1 MAQPGPAASA
11 PGTPGAGAPDSQRSD
26 AGIPTTT
33 LSTGAPAQAG
43 SGAPYSAGSAPGAPD
58 LPAIPEARPRT
69 PAAPFASEAAAAPT
83 TRLPTGMRPAD
94 LLPAGSADSAPMAQ
108 PGPAASAPGAPAQ
121 AGSGAP
127 YSAGSASGSSSS
139 ADAAAAPLPSPGRPA
154 FHPLGPATPR
164 PGSQARAALQPR
176 PSLDVLS
183 LLLAL
188 FAFVIYA
195 GSLLLTTVL
204 QTSAAYEDGPS
215 IYRLSNYIMGPTLW
229 LLIIS
234 VVQVLAKRSPT
245 AAAGLLPVATMAIL
259 SEPLRLIINWGSIT
273 DTTADTITYIIIDI
287 ITIITAGIVFL
298 CTLIITILG
307 LKRAATR
314 ARTPKPV
321 SVGMTEAALWFF
333 AVSALAFTPRFFI
346 APLQTIR
353 QCNIIVDEVEGV
365 LAFCEHYSLTVG
377 PLLTQSHTLPNT
389 VFELMGPIVLGGAL
403 LLGLLGLVLGFMR
416 TARPLFVGTAILGA
430 VGIFGY
436 STLLAGYWALHAINS
451 DNSDSRDLVNDILF
465 FVIVAVSCLIL
476 LVLASGAIKGSARD
490 WFSGRKKA
498 GATAPPQAATSAP
511 EAAGASAAPAG
522 TPWPAAQSGASA
534 PQVGYPAPG
543 YPGTTGRTS
552 APQPNPPAHPAPP
565 TQPPTHPAPPT
576 QPPAQG
582 GAFAPP
588 MEPDRPE
595 HSGWQ
600 AP

>member
-1 MAQPGPAASA
+1 MAQPGPAVSA

-33 LSTGAPAQAG
+33 FSTGAPAQAG
-43 SGAPYSAGSAPGAPD
+43 SGGAYSARPAPG
-58 LPAIPEARPRT
+58 
-69 PAAPFASEAAAAPT
+69 
-83 TRLPTGMRPAD
+83 
-94 LLPAGSADSAPMAQ
+94 
-108 PGPAASAPGAPAQ
+108 
-121 AGSGAP
+121 
-127 YSAGSASGSSSS
+127 SSPS
-139 ADAAAAPLPSPGRPA
+139 ADAAAASLPSPGRPA

-229 LLIIS
+229 LLIIA

-245 AAAGLLPVATMAIL
+245 AAAGLLPVATMTF
-259 SEPLRLIINWGSIT
+259 LRESLRFIINWGSIT

-511 EAAGASAAPAG
+511 EAARASAPAG

-534 PQVGYPAPG
+534 SQVGYPAPG